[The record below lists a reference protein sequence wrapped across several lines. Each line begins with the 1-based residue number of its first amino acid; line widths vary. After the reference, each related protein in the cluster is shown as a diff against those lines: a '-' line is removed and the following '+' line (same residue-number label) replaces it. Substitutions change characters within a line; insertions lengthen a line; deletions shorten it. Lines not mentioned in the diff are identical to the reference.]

1 MVFFSEMFGG
11 AWVNLYFFEI
21 LQNSVRP
28 QLVNC
33 RMVLSTGGR
42 VTIQWI
48 SFWET
53 NCVMYWIEIY
63 PVDSFIQL
71 LNNLLGPDVSNL
83 KIIPVFK
90 EMIVLV
96 LT

>member
-1 MVFFSEMFGG
+1 
-11 AWVNLYFFEI
+11 
-21 LQNSVRP
+21 
-28 QLVNC
+28 
-33 RMVLSTGGR
+33 MVLSTGRR

-63 PVDSFIQL
+63 PVDSFIHL
-71 LNNLLGPDVSNL
+71 LNNLLGPDSNL